1 MNMKKLIVLFFA
13 LMVCLFT
20 THANLPCNTPDC
32 NGDCCNDQGDGSSN
46 GGGTGGSGG
55 GGSGGAGGGKAARAM
70 PMPASKFPRGGAGEG
85 AGSAGAGG
93 GGAAGNSDDSQQCCQ
108 EEKCCDNGEPSNSSV
123 SVPIAF
129 GRAANERVDLISQFS
144 IYTETPS
151 PLVYTPQLLQ
161 YRNYLLNPIALI
173 IVNQRYADNLG
184 LSEENQ
190 ATDSEVQGKIN
201 ISSQL
206 SSNIVLQLKIF
217 TARREQLVFEF
228 ENNQSIANLVGDFVY
243 KNYKM
248 VMVDAAGTPVTTQP
262 VYFDLHLGRGK
273 KIRYQASNGAVHSY
287 TTETGRILKASDP
300 SVGLEAIY
308 NDGTIVRQVKSTAD
322 GLADIVTLDYGTS
335 YEIRLYAP
343 DKVGSKVSGLYTVNG
358 EPHTVWK
365 IENPL
370 PGQNTRVKVTK
381 TVGDVSNVYQY
392 EYSQNAGGWT
402 LKYPDDLL
410 VESISSTWNN
420 QHTVR
425 SVVAVKKTPQGVVAS
440 KVNRTFQVFSYG
452 ERLMSET
459 RDPDGAHLVT
469 SYTYDNQG
477 RQVSVSKPDGNW
489 EVRNYN
495 ANGWISSIV
504 TPFLNSEYRCAANQA
519 KEVVYDYTP
528 HDSRDVVGPDD
539 QRPRTITE
547 KILGIVT
554 KKTFY
559 AYYFDNNEFVEIEER
574 CAAQD
579 AVYGA
584 AGNLRTEWRYYPKG
598 EATSA
603 SAGRL
608 KTVKH
613 PNGTM
618 DTYTYDYGALSS
630 NADPLANTF
639 SAGSGNA
646 VRVTVTSGTVESPS
660 GIAGKTIRNT
670 FVYGPRGNLD
680 LEENY
685 VYTGETYQRFS
696 WMAYL
701 YDEQNRQIEEY
712 ASNGTRASYTWNCC
726 AKESETLADG
736 TQYTYVYDATRRLV
750 SKTKVGGP
758 TETYEYNAAGHRV
771 KTTVTGGDLSMV
783 STKEYNLAGQV
794 TKHTDF
800 QGLVT
805 TYQYVNGINTG
816 SQRHGLKQLVTQPGG
831 FTTIIDTT
839 CDGNISSITGTAQ
852 VSSYYTYGIEENGSQ
867 WLKINMG
874 GGNSARWQKN
884 TDDLLGREVLQEC
897 SGYNGTVMQQNFYNN
912 QGMLTRREQTGTAPM
927 LYEYDSLGNIVREGL
942 DVDNSNTLELAG
954 NDRITDYD
962 ISLNNTWKTVT
973 TKTYGTNGSA
983 DATVISIQKERLSG
997 FTNSVIAEKQITD
1010 IHGNVTTTTR
1020 SIDRSAKTVTTTTEY
1035 PDSIISA
1042 QIITVNRLK
1051 NSERTKTGLT
1061 TTYAYDG
1068 LGRVITVNEPRI
1080 GATSIT
1086 YHTAAGK
1093 NGLKATVTNAA
1104 GNMTSYDYDTTN
1116 GRLLWEKNALNQYTR
1131 YAYNALGQVTNIWGD
1146 TQYPVEFGYDQFG
1159 QKTTMRTFRPNAA
1172 WNGTVWPAGVTG
1184 DLTTWTFDEA
1194 SGVVTAKT
1202 DAANQSVTYTYT
1214 TDGKLT
1220 KRTWARGVFTNYLYD
1235 TATGEL
1241 LKVDY
1246 ADDTPDITYTYNRLG
1261 KLATIQ
1267 DAVGTRNFVYDGTFD
1282 LIKETING
1290 IYSRELKR
1298 TYTDTGMKGRP
1309 LSLYI
1314 GNILNY
1320 SYGYDEYGRLNKITT
1335 PMGDFNYTRLENSDL
1350 VVQMTRPNTVTT
1362 TWSYE
1367 SHRNLITQINNGGIS
1382 IFDYIN
1388 NATANRISTTHR
1400 GNAFSI
1406 PNTITY
1412 TYDNRN
1418 EIIGANYSINNHKD
1432 LYSYDSIGNRISITQ
1447 AEKSFNYISN
1457 ILNQYTV
1464 INAEEPTYD
1473 TDGNMLTWN
1482 SWHMTWNADN
1492 RLKEICND
1500 SIKVIFIYDYL
1511 GRRIKKTTFS
1521 HDNGNW
1527 MLNKIQHFVYDN
1539 FKQIEELDAMNNNM
1553 TARRYSWQPPSVGL
1567 DVLLSITSTVDGKNY
1582 ALNLDGSKN
1591 IEGITDENGA
1601 AVIHYEY
1608 SPFGCLIS
1616 DNKTDSIINP
1626 FRFSCEYYDTE
1637 TELIYYNYRYY
1648 NPNLGRW
1655 LSRDP
1660 IGIEG
1665 GLNPYTICTNNT
1677 ISFYDQLG
1685 LLSVIPTNDVKNA
1698 GRNSGRNLPS
1708 TGGFIVKPTNS
1719 KCNCPGDKP
1728 RCPTGK
1734 VFIVQYKRPSGSRRP
1749 WEIDA
1754 APQRRW
1760 TDGKNTH
1767 VYAYTDPS
1775 PQAPQG
1781 GAPINAGHPEDGYID
1796 APGTDGYNRTRP
1808 LRRGYSM
1815 DFRIESFCRCKGED
1829 DKYLND
1835 SREFHVEREPN
1846 DHELKINNNHATPNT
1861 PSVYPERATA
1871 GSQL

>member
-1 MNMKKLIVLFFA
+1 MKKMLILLLFGLVFIFA
-13 LMVCLFT
+13 SY
-20 THANLPCNTPDC
+20 ANLPCNTPDC
-32 NGDCCNDQGDGSSN
+32 NSDCCNDQGDSPTN
-46 GGGTGGSGG
+46 GNNGNNNN
-55 GGSGGAGGGKAARAM
+55 GGAGGNGAAGPSAM
-70 PMPASKFPRGGAGEG
+70 PGNKFPRSG
-85 AGSAGAGG
+85 AGSGAGSNG
-93 GGAAGNSDDSQQCCQ
+93 AGSGGAAGNSDDSKQCCQ
-108 EEKCCDNGEPSNSSV
+108 EEKCCENGEPSNSSV

-173 IVNQRYADNLG
+173 IVNQNYVNDLG
-184 LSEENQ
+184 LVEEN
-190 ATDSEVQGKIN
+190 SETGSEIQGKIN
-201 ISSQL
+201 ISTQL
-206 SSNIVLQLKIF
+206 SSDVVLQLKIF
-217 TARREQLVFEF
+217 TARREQLIFEF
-228 ENNQSIANLVGDFVY
+228 KNNQSSASLVGDFVY

-248 VMVDAAGTPVTTQP
+248 VMVDASGNPVVSHP
-262 VYFDLHLGRGK
+262 AYFDLYLGRGK
-273 KIRYQASNGAVHSY
+273 KIRYQATTGEVYSY
-287 TTETGRILKASDP
+287 TTETGRTLKASDP
-300 SVGLEAIY
+300 SVGLEIIY
-308 NDGTIVRQVKSTAD
+308 DDGTIIRQVKSVAD
-322 GLADIVTLDYGTS
+322 GLADIVTINFGVS

-343 DKVGSKVSGLYTVNG
+343 DKVGSKVDGLYTVTG
-358 EPHTVWK
+358 SPHTVWK
-365 IENPL
+365 IENPS
-370 PGQNTRVKVTK
+370 PGKNTRVHVTK
-381 TVGDVSNVYQY
+381 TVGEVSNLYQY
-392 EYSQNAGGWT
+392 EYSQNAGGWI

-410 VESISSTWNN
+410 VESISSTWNE

-425 SVVAVKKTPQGVVAS
+425 SVVAVKKTLQGEIAS

-452 ERLMSET
+452 ERMMSET

-469 SYTYDNQG
+469 SYTYDDQG
-477 RQVSVSKPDGNW
+477 RQVSVSNPDGSW

-495 ANGWISSIV
+495 SNGWLSSVV
-504 TPFLNSEYRCAANQA
+504 TPFLNSEFRCPANQG
-519 KEVVYDYTP
+519 KEVIYDYTP
-528 HDSRDVVGPDD
+528 HDSRDVVGSDD

-559 AYYFDNNEFVEIEER
+559 AYYFDDDEFVEIEER

-608 KTVKH
+608 KTVKY

-618 DTYTYDYGALSS
+618 DTYTYDYGTLSS
-630 NADPLANTF
+630 NADPLTNTF

-670 FVYGPRGNLD
+670 FVYGPRGNLG

-685 VYTGETYQRFS
+685 VYTGEAYQRFS

-701 YDEQNRQIEEY
+701 YDDQNRQIEEY

-758 TETYEYNAAGHRV
+758 TESYEYDAAGHRV
-771 KTTVTGGDLSMV
+771 KTTVTGGELVME
-783 STKEYNLAGQV
+783 STTEYNLAGQI
-794 TKHTDF
+794 TKQIDF

-805 TYQYVNGINTG
+805 TYQYVNGVSTG
-816 SQRHGLKQLVTQPGG
+816 SQRHGLKQITTQPGG

-852 VSSYYTYGIEENGSQ
+852 VSFYYTYGINENGTQ

-874 GGNSARWQKN
+874 GSDSARWQKN
-884 TDDLLGREVLQEC
+884 TTDFLGREVLQER
-897 SGYNGTVMQQNFYNN
+897 SGYNGTVTQQNFYNN
-912 QGMLTRREQTGTAPM
+912 LGLVTRREQTGSAPI

-942 DVDNSNTLELAG
+942 DVDNSNILELAG

-983 DATVISIQKERLSG
+983 DATVVSILKERLSG
-997 FTNSVIAEKQITD
+997 FTNFVIAEKQITD
-1010 IHGNVTTTTR
+1010 IHGNVTKVTQN
-1020 SIDRSAKTVTTTTEY
+1020 IDRSAKTITTTTEY

-1068 LGRVITVNEPRI
+1068 LGRIITVNEPRI
-1080 GATSIT
+1080 GATTIS

-1104 GNMTSYDYDTTN
+1104 GNMTSYDYDTMS

-1131 YAYNALGQVTNIWGD
+1131 YAYNALGQITNIWGD

-1159 QKTTMRTFRPNAA
+1159 QKTTMRTFRTDAT
-1172 WNGTVWPAGVTG
+1172 WNGTAWPAGIAG

-1194 SGVVTAKT
+1194 SGAVTAKT

-1220 KRTWARGVFTNYLYD
+1220 RRTWARGVVTNYFYD
-1235 TATGEL
+1235 TATSEL
-1241 LKVDY
+1241 LNVDY
-1246 ADDTPDITYTYNRLG
+1246 EDDTPDIIYTYNRLG
-1261 KLATIQ
+1261 QLATVQ
-1267 DAVGTRNFVYDGTFD
+1267 DAAGTRNFTYNTSFD

-1290 IYSRELKR
+1290 IYCKEINR
-1298 TYTDTGMKGRP
+1298 TYTTSGMKGRILGMSIGDIP
-1309 LSLYI
+1309 NYI
-1314 GNILNY
+1314 FT
-1320 SYGYDEYGRLNKITT
+1320 YDDYGRINKITT
-1335 PMGDFNYTRLENSDL
+1335 LAGNFNYTRVENSDL
-1350 VVQMTRPNTVTT
+1350 VFQMTRPNGVTT
-1362 TWSYE
+1362 SWSYE
-1367 SHRNLITQINNGGIS
+1367 TNRNLISQVKNGTFS
-1382 IFDYIN
+1382 TFDYTN
-1388 NATANRISTTHR
+1388 NA
-1400 GNAFSI
+1400 
-1406 PNTITY
+1406 
-1412 TYDNRN
+1412 
-1418 EIIGANYSINNHKD
+1418 
-1432 LYSYDSIGNRISITQ
+1432 IGNRSSISRSGSAFITPDTL
-1447 AEKSFNYISN
+1447 SFTYNSRGEVTGAASNESVAYNYTYNFDPIGNRLTASLIGTGYN
-1457 ILNQYTV
+1457 YMANNLNQYTA
-1464 INAEEPTYD
+1464 ITSETITTGSTYD
-1473 TDGNMLTWN
+1473 YDGNMLTCDGWTQ
-1482 SWHMTWNADN
+1482 TWNGEN
-1492 RLKEICND
+1492 RMIQM
-1500 SIKVIFIYDYL
+1500 IKGNVKLQFTYDYM
-1511 GRRIKKTTFS
+1511 GRRVEKKVFDNEILIKHS
-1521 HDNGNW
+1521 R
-1527 MLNKIQHFVYDN
+1527 FVYDGY
-1539 FKQIEELDAMNNNM
+1539 KLVEELDAQNANA
-1553 TARRYSWQPPSVGL
+1553 TLFQYIWQPMQLGI
-1567 DVLLSITSTVDGKNY
+1567 DMLLQFTDTMSAMTYFYTFDANKNVCELIDN
-1582 ALNLDGSKN
+1582 ASSL
-1591 IEGITDENGA
+1591 
-1601 AVIHYEY
+1601 VVHYEY

-1616 DNKTDSIINP
+1616 DNGTDSIINP

-1637 TELIYYNYRYY
+1637 TELVYYNYRYY
-1648 NPNLGRW
+1648 NSNLGRW
-1655 LSRDP
+1655 LSRDS

-1665 GLNPYTICTNNT
+1665 GLNPYTICTNST

-1685 LLSVIPTNDVKNA
+1685 LLSVTPVHDINERGKT
-1698 GRNSGRNLPS
+1698 SGRNLPS
-1708 TGGFIVKPTNS
+1708 TGGFIVRPTNS
-1719 KCNCPGDKP
+1719 KCYCPGDKP

-1734 VFIVQYKRPSGSRRP
+1734 VFIVQYKKAPGSTGP
-1749 WEIDA
+1749 WEIDQ

-1775 PQAPQG
+1775 PQVPKG
-1781 GAPINAGHPEDGYID
+1781 GVPINSARPEDGYID
-1796 APGTDGYNRTRP
+1796 APGTSGYNKSRP
-1808 LRRGYSM
+1808 SPSGYNM
-1815 DFRIESFCRCKGED
+1815 NFRIESFCRCKGED

-1835 SREFHVEREPN
+1835 SREFHVVREPN
-1846 DHELKINNNHATPNT
+1846 DHELKIDNDHATPGT
-1861 PSVYPERATA
+1861 PSVYPEKATP
-1871 GSQL
+1871 GPQK